1 MDVVSNLISP
11 LNSRFD
17 TVDKSIREISSR
29 LEVIGDQVE
38 ERIDAKFERRFGS
51 IENEVKQMKE
61 HLKVLDGVGLTG
73 QTGITDLALNSGI
86 ADLALNPRGSRPP

>member
-1 MDVVSNLISP
+1 VSFVDVVSNLISP

-17 TVDKSIREISSR
+17 TVDKSIR
-29 LEVIGDQVE
+29 E

-61 HLKVLDGVGLTG
+61 HLKVLDGVGLTC
-73 QTGITDLALNSGI
+73 QTGI